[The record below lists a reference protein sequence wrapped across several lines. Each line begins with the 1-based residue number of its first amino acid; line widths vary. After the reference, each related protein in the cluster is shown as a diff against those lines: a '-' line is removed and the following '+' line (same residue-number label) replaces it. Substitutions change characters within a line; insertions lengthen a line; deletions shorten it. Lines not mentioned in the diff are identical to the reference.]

1 MLNIRRSDMDDDKL
15 IERDIARADEI
26 MAELVDGD
34 AGGALYPLWVNLTR
48 LLVVSGCPPKS

>member
-1 MLNIRRSDMDDDKL
+1 MDDDKL